1 MVGHVRSF
9 LEMVNAALTGLVE
22 VFRKNELWAGAE
34 VHIQDSLYDRIR
46 SVDFSREVLSAQT
59 RRLIALRLGRTD
71 GSDLGHPERVMAVLH
86 AAGLEPWWMKEW
98 QARRRP
104 PAVVAPLINPA
115 VA

>member
-1 MVGHVRSF
+1 VRSF

-34 VHIQDSLYDRIR
+34 VHIQDSLYDRIH
-46 SVDFSREVLSAQT
+46 SVDFSREVLSVQT
-59 RRLIALRLGRTD
+59 RRLVALQLGRA
-71 GSDLGHPERVMAVLH
+71 GWSDVGHPERVMAVLQ

-98 QARRRP
+98 QASRRR
-104 PAVVAPLINPA
+104 PAVVAPLTNRA